1 MTSHIP
7 NDNRI
12 IIIIIKKFKFQ
23 QLKLQEST
31 PGIIEKGHQQHYK
44 TKNDIPP

>member
-12 IIIIIKKFKFQ
+12 IIIKKKKVQ
-23 QLKLQEST
+23 ISAT
-31 PGIIEKGHQQHYK
+31 K
-44 TKNDIPP
+44 TSRKHTRNYRKRTSATL